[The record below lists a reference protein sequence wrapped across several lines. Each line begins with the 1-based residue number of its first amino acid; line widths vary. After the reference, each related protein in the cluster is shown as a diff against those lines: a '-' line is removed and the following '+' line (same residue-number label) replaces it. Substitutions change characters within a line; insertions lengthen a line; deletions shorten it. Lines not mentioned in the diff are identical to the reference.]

1 MRKVLSIFCMMTM
14 LLLIVN
20 NRAPVE
26 ASSSQANT
34 MEDAVPIHLDQ
45 EYEGTLETTVDINYY
60 RFNLD
65 KAGNT
70 VIRFNRAEGATWN
83 VEITDKDGHPY
94 THFFTRNH
102 SGVTGYEEV
111 SIGLPAGEH
120 FIKVSTEEYKSKGVP
135 YTFIVQQTAND
146 FFEKEFNDKAEA
158 ASTMQINR
166 AYKGQIQTHDD
177 IDYFTFTLN
186 RANNVALSI
195 DRYAQG
201 SWNIKLVDENG
212 KEYVDLD
219 TDYHFAEYGPDEER
233 LDLPAGKYYVR
244 LENNWG
250 TPGMNYGFKVQE
262 LTDRI
267 QGAKRF
273 DTAVG
278 ISQHGWKTSDTVV
291 LVSGNDFPD
300 ALAGGPLAYYHNAP
314 VLLTDQKQLPIA
326 TWREVQRLKAKK
338 VIILGGEGAVSSHVT
353 EELNYLGISVK
364 RIGGDDRY
372 ETAAFIAKEIPS
384 TKAVVANGKKFP
396 DALSVAPY
404 ASRNSIPILL
414 TDGSSLPDATK
425 NALASKASSI
435 VVGGEG
441 AVSELVESQL
451 PNPVRYGGADRY
463 ETAKLII
470 NHLPLGKNAAYVATG
485 NNFPDALAGSA
496 LAAKHNVP
504 ILLVSDQS
512 IPTPTQSLLREYS
525 RFIVWGGPGAV
536 ADKVVDALDNSL
548 IQIQ

>member
-1 MRKVLSIFCMMTM
+1 MKKVLSIFCMMTM
-14 LLLIVN
+14 LVLIMN

-26 ASSSQANT
+26 ASGSQGNT
-34 MEDAVPIHLDQ
+34 MEDAVPILLDQ
-45 EYEGTLETTVDINYY
+45 ENEGTLETTVDVDYY

-120 FIKVSTEEYKSKGVP
+120 FIKVSTEEYQSKGVP
-135 YTFIVQQTAND
+135 YTFIVQQTGND
-146 FFEKEFNDKAEA
+146 FYEKEFNDKAEA
-158 ASTMQINR
+158 ASAMQINK
-166 AYKGQIQTHDD
+166 AYKGQIQAHDD

-219 TDYHFAEYGPDEER
+219 TDYNFAEYGPDEER
-233 LDLPAGKYYVR
+233 LDLPAGTYYVR
-244 LENNWG
+244 IENNWG
-250 TPGMNYGFKVQE
+250 TPGMNYAFKVQE

-326 TWREVQRLKAKK
+326 TWKEVQRLKAKK

-353 EELNYLGISVK
+353 DELKYLGISVK
-364 RIGGDDRY
+364 RIGGKNRY

-404 ASRNSIPILL
+404 ASKNSIPILL
-414 TDGSSLPDATK
+414 TDESFLPDVTK
-425 NALASKASSI
+425 KALASKASSI
-435 VVGGEG
+435 VVGGAG

-451 PNPVRYGGADRY
+451 PNPVRYGGKDRY

-470 NHLPLGKNAAYVATG
+470 NHLPVGKNAAYVATG
-485 NNFPDALAGSA
+485 KNFPDALAGAA

-512 IPTPTQSLLREYS
+512 IPTPTQSLLRDYS

-536 ADKVVDALDNSL
+536 ADKVVDALDDSL
-548 IQIQ
+548 IQIR

>member
-1 MRKVLSIFCMMTM
+1 VRKVLSIFCMMTM

-20 NRAPVE
+20 NRAQVE
-26 ASSSQANT
+26 ASSSQGNK

-45 EYEGTLETTVDINYY
+45 EYEGTLETTVDVNYY

-70 VIRFNRAEGATWN
+70 VLRFNRAEGATWN

-111 SIGLPAGEH
+111 SIGLPAGEY

-135 YTFIVQQTAND
+135 YTFIVQQTVND
-146 FFEKEFNDKAEA
+146 FYEKEFNDKAEA
-158 ASTMQINR
+158 ASAIQINR

-219 TDYHFAEYGPDEER
+219 TDHYFAEYGPDEER
-233 LDLPAGKYYVR
+233 LDLPAGTYYVR

-250 TPGMNYGFKVQE
+250 TPGMNYAFKVQE

-326 TWREVQRLKAKK
+326 TWKEVQRLKAKK

-353 EELNYLGISVK
+353 EELKYLGISVK
-364 RIGGDDRY
+364 RIGGKDRY
-372 ETAAFIAKEIPS
+372 ETAAFISKEIPS

-414 TDGSSLPDATK
+414 TDQSSLPDVTK
-425 NALASKASSI
+425 KALARKASSI
-435 VVGGEG
+435 IVGGEG
-441 AVSELVESQL
+441 AISELVESQL

-485 NNFPDALAGSA
+485 TNFPDALAGSA

-548 IQIQ
+548 VQIQ

>member
-1 MRKVLSIFCMMTM
+1 MKKVLSIFCMMTM
-14 LLLIVN
+14 LVLIMN

-26 ASSSQANT
+26 ASGSQGNT
-34 MEDAVPIHLDQ
+34 MEDAVPILLDQ
-45 EYEGTLETTVDINYY
+45 ENEGTLETTVDVDYY

-120 FIKVSTEEYKSKGVP
+120 FIKVSTEEYQSKGVP

-146 FFEKEFNDKAEA
+146 FYEKEFNDKAEA
-158 ASTMQINR
+158 ASAMQINR
-166 AYKGQIQTHDD
+166 AYKGQIQAHDD

-219 TDYHFAEYGPDEER
+219 TDYNFAEYGPDEER
-233 LDLPAGKYYVR
+233 LDLPAGTYYVR
-244 LENNWG
+244 IENNWG
-250 TPGMNYGFKVQE
+250 TPGMNYAFKVQE

-326 TWREVQRLKAKK
+326 TWKEVQRLKAKK

-353 EELNYLGISVK
+353 DELKYLGISVK
-364 RIGGDDRY
+364 RIGGKDRY

-404 ASRNSIPILL
+404 ASKNSIPILL
-414 TDGSSLPDATK
+414 TDESFLPDVTK
-425 NALASKASSI
+425 KALASKASSI
-435 VVGGEG
+435 VVGGAG

-451 PNPVRYGGADRY
+451 PNPVRYGGKDRY

-470 NHLPLGKNAAYVATG
+470 NHLPVGKNAAYVATG
-485 NNFPDALAGSA
+485 KNFPDALAGAA

-512 IPTPTQSLLREYS
+512 IPTPTQSLLRDYS
-525 RFIVWGGPGAV
+525 RFILWGGPGAV

-548 IQIQ
+548 VQIQ